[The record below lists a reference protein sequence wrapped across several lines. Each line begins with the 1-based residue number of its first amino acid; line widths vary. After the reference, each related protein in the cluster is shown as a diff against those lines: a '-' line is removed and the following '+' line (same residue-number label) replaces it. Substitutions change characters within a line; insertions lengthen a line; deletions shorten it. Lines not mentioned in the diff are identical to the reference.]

1 MHRCITKEKEVIKE
15 DTKEGQSG
23 EDQSGED
30 ADNQSGDDQNGDDH
44 SGDDQSGEDQS
55 GEDQG
60 SDDESFRAPKS
71 KVAKG
76 AFYSPGLRKSGWL
89 SNGICLIH

>member
-1 MHRCITKEKEVIKE
+1 MQIHMRHHVHITCQDQRSLLHVHRCITKEKEVIKE
-15 DTKEGQSG
+15 DTKEG
-23 EDQSGED
+23 
-30 ADNQSGDDQNGDDH
+30 
-44 SGDDQSGEDQS
+44 QSGEDQS

-76 AFYSPGLRKSGWL
+76 AFYSPGPRKSGWL